1 MIPSFRDDFNR
12 RFRDE
17 DYHNLIRSLE
27 AIAGNTLPFRVA
39 ETPVF
44 IPASLKEKLLDACS
58 QMMDALPE
66 IISNKRFDAAIP
78 NDCRVPG
85 TEGPPLFLAFDF
97 AVCKNQSGETEPMLI
112 ELQGFPSLF
121 FYQHEL
127 ALQYRKHFSI
137 AERFNHHFSENDA
150 TFVARL
156 RDQLLNGH
164 DPNEVVLLD
173 IEPEKQATYIDFIA
187 TAKHTGIR
195 PLCISKVILRNRK
208 LYYLNEGR
216 EIRIRRIFNRVIFD
230 ELKKRKDLPLQY
242 HLTEEAEVEWTGHPN
257 HYFRVSKFT
266 MPFLKFPFVP
276 ETRFVSELNG
286 IPPELDQYVLKPL
299 FSFAGSGVEYD
310 VTPAHIEN
318 IAHPEQ
324 WILQKKVDYA
334 PVVNAPDNGGVRVE
348 IRMMYGRESDGRYL
362 PIINMCRL
370 SRGKMIGVRYNRDM
384 TWVGSSVGF
393 ME

>member
-1 MIPSFRDDFNR
+1 M
-12 RFRDE
+12 
-17 DYHNLIRSLE
+17 NLICSLE
-27 AIAGNTLPFRVA
+27 SDAGHTLPFRVA

-44 IPASLKEKLLDACS
+44 IPASLKEKLHDACNR
-58 QMMDALPE
+58 MIAVLPE
-66 IISNKRFDAAIP
+66 IISRKRFDAAIP
-78 NDCRVPG
+78 SDCNVPG
-85 TEGPPLFLAFDF
+85 PEGPPLFLAFDF
-97 AVCKNQSGETEPMLI
+97 AVCKNHSGETEPMLI
-112 ELQGFPSLF
+112 EMQGFPSLF

-137 AERFNHHFSENDA
+137 AGRLHHHFSENDE
-150 TFVARL
+150 TFVAML
-156 RDQLLNGH
+156 RDKLLNGY

-173 IEPEKQATYIDFIA
+173 IEPEKQATFIDFMA

-195 PLCISKVILRNRK
+195 PLCISKVMLRNRK
-208 LYYLNEGR
+208 LYYHHEGK
-216 EIRIRRIFNRVIFD
+216 EIRIKRIYNRVIFD
-230 ELKKRKDLPLQY
+230 ELKRRSDLPLQY
-242 HLTEEAEVEWTGHPN
+242 HMTEEVEVEWTGHPN
-257 HYFRVSKFT
+257 HYFRISKFT

-276 ETRFVSELNG
+276 ETRFVSELKG
-286 IPPELDQYVLKPL
+286 IPAGLEEYVLKPL

-318 IAHPEQ
+318 ITHPEQ

-334 PVVNAPDNGGVRVE
+334 PVIIAPDGGGVRLE
-348 IRMMYGRESDGRYL
+348 IRMMYGRGEDGSYL

-370 SRGKMIGVRYNRDM
+370 SRGKMIGVRYNRNM